1 MKKVVISILAV
12 SMLNL
17 LGSKAGAEWTNLS
30 NGLNELDIQSLAI
43 DSKEPQIIFA
53 GSEKRVYKTVDN
65 GNKWKQILT
74 VRGSDNRVRAIY
86 PDPSDSKGVYVCT
99 EHGLLRSE
107 DGGKRWNTIF
117 SGVGDRSKA
126 VYCVASDIQDPLKLW
141 IGTGSGLF
149 SWDTRTRASKKIDGL
164 PAAKIYSILLNN
176 NQENSFFVATEK
188 GIYKSIDRGQHWERV
203 FTNQAPASENG
214 EKLTL
219 EQFDIEEIPNDKI
232 FSNIVFLADQSKFY
246 AASEKGVLE
255 GSNNGSA
262 WLPLKGQALPDQKIN
277 FITKSSKT
285 FYIGT
290 DQGIFQWDPNAQCF
304 REIYKG
310 LESSEVRILSY
321 SPSGDFLLA
330 GTKKGVFRLS
340 YPELYL
346 SVLENKPRDLPQLK
360 DILAQFKNEPAIGEI
375 QKVAIQYAEVSPKK
389 IESWRRGAA
398 LKALLPTL
406 AVSKRV
412 GTDQNVDIDRGGTA
426 DPDQFI
432 IGPAESTSDWSV
444 GVSWDLAD
452 LIWNGDQ
459 TSIDTRSR
467 LMVELRDD
475 VLNEVTH
482 LYYERR
488 RLQVEMAMAPMRDL
502 AIQIEKEIRL
512 QELTA
517 GIDALT
523 GGYLSKRLGEIQTAP
538 LPK

>member
-1 MKKVVISILAV
+1 M
-12 SMLNL
+12 
-17 LGSKAGAEWTNLS
+17 
-30 NGLNELDIQSLAI
+30 
-43 DSKEPQIIFA
+43 
-53 GSEKRVYKTVDN
+53 
-65 GNKWKQILT
+65 
-74 VRGSDNRVRAIY
+74 
-86 PDPSDSKGVYVCT
+86 
-99 EHGLLRSE
+99 
-107 DGGKRWNTIF
+107 
-117 SGVGDRSKA
+117 
-126 VYCVASDIQDPLKLW
+126 
-141 IGTGSGLF
+141 
-149 SWDTRTRASKKIDGL
+149 
-164 PAAKIYSILLNN
+164 
-176 NQENSFFVATEK
+176 
-188 GIYKSIDRGQHWERV
+188 
-203 FTNQAPASENG
+203 
-214 EKLTL
+214 
-219 EQFDIEEIPNDKI
+219 
-232 FSNIVFLADQSKFY
+232 
-246 AASEKGVLE
+246 
-255 GSNNGSA
+255 
-262 WLPLKGQALPDQKIN
+262 
-277 FITKSSKT
+277 
-285 FYIGT
+285 
-290 DQGIFQWDPNAQCF
+290 
-304 REIYKG
+304 
-310 LESSEVRILSY
+310 RILSY